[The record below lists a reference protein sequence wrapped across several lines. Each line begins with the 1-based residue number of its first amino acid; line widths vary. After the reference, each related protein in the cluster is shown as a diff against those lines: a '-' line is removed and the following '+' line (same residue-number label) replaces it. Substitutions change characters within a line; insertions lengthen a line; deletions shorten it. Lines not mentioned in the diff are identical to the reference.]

1 MKTVYDVIQPLL
13 ENCIKY
19 NTYVKINEL
28 LDELKKEDL
37 ILTRQDLMKYLLKT
51 NYAKSMDWFID
62 TEFEV
67 LYKDVIYKPTYD
79 SVNDY
84 LIFFIK

>member
-1 MKTVYDVIQPLL
+1 
-13 ENCIKY
+13 
-19 NTYVKINEL
+19 
-28 LDELKKEDL
+28 
-37 ILTRQDLMKYLLKT
+37 
-51 NYAKSMDWFID
+51 MDWFID